1 MAAIYSL
8 VSRLTFTGRLRA
20 GVGRV
25 KIWTLVW
32 GIILTKSKMIN
43 FNKAYLVL
51 AKYTTKIES
60 FHLLARL
67 TNSWKILLKVM

>member
-8 VSRLTFTGRLRA
+8 VSRLTSTGRLQA

-32 GIILTKSKMIN
+32 GIFDQTQMIN
-43 FNKAYLVL
+43 FNKAYFVL

-60 FHLLARL
+60 FHLLA
-67 TNSWKILLKVM
+67 

>member
-25 KIWTLVW
+25 KIWTLAW
-32 GIILTKSKMIN
+32 GIFDQKQSDQ
-43 FNKAYLVL
+43 F
-51 AKYTTKIES
+51 
-60 FHLLARL
+60 
-67 TNSWKILLKVM
+67 